1 MKAIVLNEPAGI
13 ETAVLKDEPVPSPRP
28 GEVRVAIKAAALNHR
43 ELWIGHGQYPGMK
56 LPSIL
61 GADGAGIIDEVGEG
75 VDKSLIGQDAVLY
88 PALNWGP
95 SPDFPSKSFCL
106 LGMPVPGTLAEYIC
120 VPVESALPKP
130 DYLSFEAAAAFPT
143 ASLTAFRALTVK
155 GKTEVGDKV
164 LITGA
169 GGGVATFALKFA
181 VAMGAEV
188 YVTSGNDESI
198 QRAKSLGAKDGFNY
212 KDESWAKAARAASG
226 GFDVIIDGA
235 PAASYAA
242 YSRALNY
249 GARIVFYG
257 STSGAQVPM
266 NAPELFLRHATVF
279 GTAMGNL
286 DDFSAMFAFAEMH
299 RIEPVLHKTFAIE
312 EFSEAFAELERSHFG
327 KIVVR
332 I

>member
-13 ETAVLKDEPVPSPRP
+13 ETAALKDQPVPSPQP
-28 GEVRVAIKAAALNHR
+28 GEVRVAIKAASLNHR
-43 ELWIGHGQYPGMK
+43 ELWIGRGQYPGMK

-61 GADGAGIIDEVGEG
+61 GADGAGVIEAVGEG
-75 VDKSLIGQDAVLY
+75 VDQGLIGQDVVLY

-95 SPDFPSKSFCL
+95 SPDFPSKNFCL

-120 VPVESALPKP
+120 VPADSALPKP
-130 DYLSFEAAAAFPT
+130 GYLSFEAAAAFPT

-155 GKTEVGDKV
+155 GKTKVGDKV
-164 LITGA
+164 LITGI

-188 YVTSGNDESI
+188 YVTSGNEDNI
-198 QRAKSLGAKDGFNY
+198 QRALSLGAKDGFDY
-212 KDESWAKAARAASG
+212 KDEGWGKAARAASG
-226 GFDVIIDGA
+226 GFDVVIDGA

-242 YSRALNY
+242 YGRALNY
-249 GARIVFYG
+249 GARIVLYG
-257 STSGAQVPM
+257 STSGVQFSV

-286 DDFSAMFAFAEMH
+286 ADFAAMLAFSEEH
-299 RIEPVLHKTFAIE
+299 RIEPVLHKTFALE
-312 EFSEAFAELERSHFG
+312 EISEAFAELERNHFG

-332 I
+332 V

>member
-13 ETAVLKDEPVPSPRP
+13 ETAILKDEPTPAPQP
-28 GEVRVAIKAAALNHR
+28 GEVRVAIKAASLNHR
-43 ELWIGHGQYPGMK
+43 ELWIGRGQYPGMK

-61 GADGAGIIDEVGEG
+61 GADGAGTVDAVGDG
-75 VDKSLIGQDAVLY
+75 VDAGLVGKDVILY

-120 VPVESALPKP
+120 VPAESALAKP
-130 DYLSFEAAAAFPT
+130 SYLSFETAAAFPT

-155 GKTEVGDKV
+155 GKTKAGDKV
-164 LITGA
+164 LITGI

-188 YVTSGNDESI
+188 YVTSGNEENI

-212 KDESWAKAARAASG
+212 KDESWGKAARAASG

-242 YSRALNY
+242 YGRALNY
-249 GARIVFYG
+249 GARIVLYG
-257 STSGAQVPM
+257 STSGVQFPV
-266 NAPELFLRHATVF
+266 NAPELFLRHATVY

-286 DDFSAMFAFAEMH
+286 EDFTAMLAFSETH

-312 EFSEAFAELERSHFG
+312 DISQAFAELERNHFG
-327 KIVVR
+327 KVVVR
-332 I
+332 L